1 MDDLTSS
8 RLLKQGREIRTV
20 LRCVGGYAGVVTMSR
35 RAEMVEVNSIDCNMF
50 LWLESSVNK
59 QLHALPLACD
69 LRRDKTVCAASE
81 LNPAE
86 TADAAFQPT
95 SP

>member
-8 RLLKQGREIRTV
+8 RLLKQGREIRAV
-20 LRCVGGYAGVVTMSR
+20 LRCAGGYAGVVMMSR

-69 LRRDKTVCAASE
+69 LRRDKQCVQ
-81 LNPAE
+81 L
-86 TADAAFQPT
+86 QR
-95 SP
+95 